1 MSSTTINACRA
12 CGGASLSPVLSLG
25 KTPLANSLRTAAEQG
40 KPEATFPLDLV
51 LCTECSL
58 LQITE
63 TVAPEVLFGHY
74 LYFSS
79 FSDAMVRHA
88 KTIAERLVLD
98 EKLGANS
105 LACEIAS
112 NDGYLLQHYKAKG
125 VPVLGVEPAQNIAKV
140 ANEKGVDTLAEFFG
154 KDVGARLAGEGRK
167 ADVIHA
173 NNVLAHVA
181 DLNGVIAGFAAWLKD
196 TGVAV
201 VEAPYAKP
209 FLDHIEFDTIYHEH
223 LCYFSLTAIDAL
235 VARHGLVVADV
246 EELTIHGG
254 TLRYFLRKQSNAK
267 RGPRVEA
274 LLAKEAAWGVKS
286 PATYATF
293 ADRVDALK
301 VELSRVLRQL
311 KSEGKTIAAYGAAA
325 KGSTLLNAFGIDV
338 SLIDFV
344 ADRSTYK
351 QGHFMPGVRI
361 PIVAP
366 EELEKRQPDYC
377 VLLTWNF
384 KDEILQQ
391 QARYR
396 EKGGKFIVPIPHVS
410 IE

>member
-1 MSSTTINACRA
+1 MSSTTIETCRA
-12 CGGASLSPVLSLG
+12 CGAAPLSPVLSLG
-25 KTPLANSLRTAAEQG
+25 KTPLANSLRKPEDLG

-51 LCTECSL
+51 LCTACSL

-63 TVAPEVLFGHY
+63 TVAPEVLFAHY

-88 KTIAERLVLD
+88 KAIAEKLVVE

-112 NDGYLLQHYKAKG
+112 NDGYLLQHYKANG

-154 KDVGARLAGEGRK
+154 HDVGARLAREGRK

-254 TLRYFLRKQSNAK
+254 TLRYFLRKQSHAE
-267 RGPRVEA
+267 RGPRVQA
-274 LLAKEAAWGVKS
+274 LLAKEAAWGVKN
-286 PATYATF
+286 PATYASF
-293 ADRVDALK
+293 AARVDALK
-301 VELSRVLRQL
+301 VELNRVLRKL
-311 KSEGKTIAAYGAAA
+311 KSDGKTIAAYGAAA

-351 QGHFMPGVRI
+351 QGHLMPGVRI

-396 EKGGKFIVPIPHVS
+396 EKGGKFIIPIPHVS